1 MTLAGFQRHLR
12 IYLVLSCNMVRSIY
26 VAVFPML
33 HLIAVLFVFLCELD
47 GIVIRVDFLAFGVG
61 AWVHGFLYQRH

>member
-1 MTLAGFQRHLR
+1 
-12 IYLVLSCNMVRSIY
+12 MVRSIY